1 MKNANLVNDVNRV
14 FREQIVDNNIR
25 YEMEVT
31 SYGDKKYL
39 KSGGERRKLEEEL
52 AHMQNEM
59 QFVSD
64 YQAYR
69 LSIDAKNLI
78 TRTAKAAK

>member
-1 MKNANLVNDVNRV
+1 MKNANLVNDINRV
-14 FREQIVDNNIR
+14 FREQIVDNNVR
-25 YEMEVT
+25 YEMET
-31 SYGDKKYL
+31 KPYGDKKYL

-52 AHMQNEM
+52 AYIQHEM

-78 TRTAKAAK
+78 TRIAKAAK